1 MSAKRIHRTPVEYLK
16 YLKGELTSEER
27 HSFERDLEADSFDM
41 EAMEGLERLN
51 PGEAEEDLLL
61 LHSTLNRRLNRRRR
75 IRIYSIAASVA
86 SLLIVGTIFVNLY
99 DFSPKSN
106 KELMPGEETILREES
121 ASQSADTEKDEQR
134 IDQGVPAE
142 KDVADLEEITVD
154 EAIPAGEKG
163 QVIEK
168 EKAFIEEPVSENEP
182 VHVEGPVQKEA
193 GIAETAGDR
202 KRAEAGEDFVVP
214 QKQAIEFNEAV
225 QEEAGAA
232 PAPAPVT
239 EEVVSEEALPQRSQ
253 KKGKAMTQPSLKT
266 TEKVSGIMVSSE
278 DKESY
283 PGAAKMVNEADRA
296 MTTDMDSLD
305 EVVVIGYG
313 TGKEDEVTGAV
324 RKVQLEKEE
333 NKYNSAEPEGGLDAF
348 KMYIEEQIRFPAGDT
363 SNMKG
368 VVVLTFHVEA
378 DGTLSNI
385 QTLRSPGEPFTE
397 EAIRLLKEGPAWK
410 PARNESGPAD
420 EVVRMRII
428 FKK

>member
-1 MSAKRIHRTPVEYLK
+1 
-16 YLKGELTSEER
+16 
-27 HSFERDLEADSFDM
+27 
-41 EAMEGLERLN
+41 
-51 PGEAEEDLLL
+51 
-61 LHSTLNRRLNRRRR
+61 
-75 IRIYSIAASVA
+75 
-86 SLLIVGTIFVNLY
+86 
-99 DFSPKSN
+99 
-106 KELMPGEETILREES
+106 
-121 ASQSADTEKDEQR
+121 
-134 IDQGVPAE
+134 
-142 KDVADLEEITVD
+142 
-154 EAIPAGEKG
+154 
-163 QVIEK
+163 
-168 EKAFIEEPVSENEP
+168 
-182 VHVEGPVQKEA
+182 
-193 GIAETAGDR
+193 
-202 KRAEAGEDFVVP
+202 
-214 QKQAIEFNEAV
+214 
-225 QEEAGAA
+225 
-232 PAPAPVT
+232 
-239 EEVVSEEALPQRSQ
+239 
-253 KKGKAMTQPSLKT
+253 
-266 TEKVSGIMVSSE
+266 MVSSE

-283 PGAAKMVNEADRA
+283 PGAAKMVNEADMA
-296 MTTDMDSLD
+296 MMTDMDSLD

-428 FKK
+428 FKKQ